1 MLTGQPPNLPII
13 GRRVNAERQSLK
25 LRAEIISLAAA
36 FHCAFVKHL
45 ETGLL
50 HLGALCLD
58 IIIHNLERSERATKL
73 RRKIGCSA
81 LDQLDAMLTHHRT
94 APQALRIGRDKRH
107 VIDAAEISD
116 GGIKIVHQK
125 RAADKLRRG
134 SILQGFKW
142 SWEEDTSEIQS
153 LMRI

>member
-1 MLTGQPPNLPII
+1 M
-13 GRRVNAERQSLK
+13 R
-25 LRAEIISLAAA
+25 ISDVISDLCSSDL
-36 FHCAFVKHL
+36 H

-50 HLGALCLD
+50 RLGALCLD
-58 IIIHNLERSERATKL
+58 ISIHNLERSERATKL

-125 RAADKLRRG
+125 PAAAKLRRG
-134 SILQGFKW
+134 SIPQCVKW
-142 SWEEDTSEIQS
+142 GTRRPLIAERKSGV
-153 LMRI
+153 

>member
-94 APQALRIGRDKRH
+94 APQDRKSTRLNSSHYCASRMPP
-107 VIDAAEISD
+107 S
-116 GGIKIVHQK
+116 
-125 RAADKLRRG
+125 
-134 SILQGFKW
+134 
-142 SWEEDTSEIQS
+142 
-153 LMRI
+153 

>member
-1 MLTGQPPNLPII
+1 MRIRDGSSDVCSSDLLWRRNGAKRFNYYQRPPMLTGQPPNLPII

-81 LDQLDAMLTHHRT
+81 LDQLDAMLTHH
-94 APQALRIGRDKRH
+94 
-107 VIDAAEISD
+107 
-116 GGIKIVHQK
+116 
-125 RAADKLRRG
+125 
-134 SILQGFKW
+134 
-142 SWEEDTSEIQS
+142 
-153 LMRI
+153 

>member
-1 MLTGQPPNLPII
+1 MLRPPPRSTRTDTLFPSPTLF
-13 GRRVNAERQSLK
+13 RS
-25 LRAEIISLAAA
+25 
-36 FHCAFVKHL
+36 
-45 ETGLL
+45 L

-94 APQALRIGRDKRH
+94 APQALRISRDKRH
-107 VIDAAEISD
+107 VIDAVEISD

-125 RAADKLRRG
+125 RAAAKLRRG
-134 SILQGFKW
+134 SILQSRK
-142 SWEEDTSEIQS
+142 STRLNSS
-153 LMRI
+153 H

>member
-94 APQALRIGRDKRH
+94 APQAR
-107 VIDAAEISD
+107 S
-116 GGIKIVHQK
+116 
-125 RAADKLRRG
+125 
-134 SILQGFKW
+134 
-142 SWEEDTSEIQS
+142 EEHTSELQS
-153 LMRI
+153 LMRISYAVFCLKKKNNKHHI

>member
-73 RRKIGCSA
+73 RRNIGCSA
-81 LDQLDAMLTHHRT
+81 LDQLDAMLTNHRT
-94 APQALRIGRDKRH
+94 APQALSIGRAKSH
-107 VIDAAEISD
+107 VKASAQINHSA
-116 GGIKIVHQK
+116 IKT
-125 RAADKLRRG
+125 DP
-134 SILQGFKW
+134 
-142 SWEEDTSEIQS
+142 
-153 LMRI
+153 

>member
-1 MLTGQPPNLPII
+1 M
-13 GRRVNAERQSLK
+13 R
-25 LRAEIISLAAA
+25 ISDVISDLCSSDL
-36 FHCAFVKHL
+36 H

-50 HLGALCLD
+50 RLGALCLD
-58 IIIHNLERSERATKL
+58 ISIHNLERSERATKL

-125 RAADKLRRG
+125 RAAAKLPRG
-134 SILQGFKW
+134 SILQCFQLRERRLLLAFKRDHECPYVAIGTKQTLVLI
-142 SWEEDTSEIQS
+142 SFA
-153 LMRI
+153 

>member
-1 MLTGQPPNLPII
+1 MRIRDGSSDVCSSDLLWRRDGAKRFNYYQRPPMLTGQPPNLPII

-58 IIIHNLERSERATKL
+58 IIIHHLDPTERAPNPTPKNECTQNG
-73 RRKIGCSA
+73 K
-81 LDQLDAMLTHHRT
+81 
-94 APQALRIGRDKRH
+94 
-107 VIDAAEISD
+107 
-116 GGIKIVHQK
+116 
-125 RAADKLRRG
+125 
-134 SILQGFKW
+134 
-142 SWEEDTSEIQS
+142 
-153 LMRI
+153 

>member
-45 ETGLL
+45 ENGML

-58 IIIHNLERSERATKL
+58 IIIHNLERRERATTL
-73 RRKIGCSA
+73 RRKLGCSA
-81 LDQLDAMLTHHRT
+81 LDQLDAMLTNHHAR
-94 APQALRIGRDKRH
+94 
-107 VIDAAEISD
+107 
-116 GGIKIVHQK
+116 K
-125 RAADKLRRG
+125 RAVGEK
-134 SILQGFKW
+134 
-142 SWEEDTSEIQS
+142 
-153 LMRI
+153 